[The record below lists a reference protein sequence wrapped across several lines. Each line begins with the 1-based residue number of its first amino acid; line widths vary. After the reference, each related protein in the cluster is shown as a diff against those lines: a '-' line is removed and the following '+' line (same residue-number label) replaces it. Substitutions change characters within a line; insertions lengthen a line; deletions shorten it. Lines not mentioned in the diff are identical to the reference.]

1 MAYKLK
7 LPAYSKIHPVFHV
20 SCLKKKLGA
29 TNVHQTELPSIQ
41 QDGRVQLELIAVLDR
56 RMVKRNNRA
65 VVQNEFVLLGV
76 KIPYWNEMK
85 LFETPIKFQT
95 HLLPIWPFFRLI
107 WSQLQTTLGISN
119 SYYAS
124 WSF

>member
-1 MAYKLK
+1 MRKATNEHRTDRNFEAGDRKGGTQVAYKLE

-76 KIPYWNEMK
+76 KIPY
-85 LFETPIKFQT
+85 
-95 HLLPIWPFFRLI
+95 
-107 WSQLQTTLGISN
+107 
-119 SYYAS
+119 
-124 WSF
+124 